1 MPRVRLKIE
10 VPRDALTEFSL
21 NHPNDELRIFASR
34 QTENGLTVLVEVNT
48 GDATELFG
56 LLEDASEIKT
66 YEVLRSNE
74 HGVLVQIEAT
84 EHPSR
89 AAARAVGM
97 LPQYPMILRNGWQT
111 IETITSWDRLSQLKA
126 EFEQADVA
134 FEVLSVNQS
143 VEMTGLLTDRQ
154 LQVMTEAITRG
165 YYNSPRE
172 CSLTDLADALDVNPS
187 AVSGILHRAEEKIIK
202 AFAAET
208 KQINDFDLPD

>member
-208 KQINDFDLPD
+208 KQITDFDLPD

>member
-208 KQINDFDLPD
+208 KQIHDFDFSD

>member
-48 GDATELFG
+48 SDAKELFG
-56 LLEDASEIKT
+56 LLEDASEINT

-97 LPQYPMILRNGWQT
+97 LPQYPMILRNGWQI

-154 LQVMTEAITRG
+154 LQVITEAITRG

-208 KQINDFDLPD
+208 RQINDFNLPD